1 MYVPQVSQRV
11 TCVSAQVE
19 GALAV
24 GFSGVV
30 GVRNLVVGDSED
42 SGERESVGGC
52 RKRGRGRGQQEG
64 GGKRLRTLQ

>member
-1 MYVPQVSQRV
+1 
-11 TCVSAQVE
+11 
-19 GALAV
+19 
-24 GFSGVV
+24 VV
-30 GVRNLVVGDSED
+30 GVRKLVVGDSED